1 MAARPLL
8 PAFALSAA
16 ALTGAPLLALPSGCG
31 HDPGGLPLSRVQ
43 EAWDPNNAPSR
54 LEWNAERDFSKLPL
68 QARSAILPWSD
79 TYWPTHRGGLAWRW
93 AGNGA
98 GFDYTLLTKE
108 QLASFRREQLADL
121 SPAEKYDILMGR
133 YDYPLV
139 KAEWRRTNPQ
149 AESWEGLCHGWAPAS
164 INYREPEPITFT
176 NSDGIKVPFG
186 SSDVKALL
194 ILYHGEAFTPHPP
207 RRFLGLRCEEDLAR
221 SPGSGT
227 SPECRD
233 TNAGSFH
240 VLLAHYVGKLKVP
253 LVADITRDAEV
264 WNHPIY
270 SYESRIINVTPPSQ
284 GAAPG
289 TVREVWLRTKIDY
302 VREGNP
308 RWGTNLGTTYNLT
321 GSDEYRY
328 RVELDADD
336 RIIGGEWGTS
346 ARPDF
351 LWVQKR
357 PAFSGYYKRL
367 GELYEAATSGG
378 AP

>member
-1 MAARPLL
+1 MAARPLVS
-8 PAFALSAA
+8 AL
-16 ALTGAPLLALPSGCG
+16 ALTTAAGVSVLAGCG
-31 HDPGGLPLSRVQ
+31 HDPSRPPLSRVQ
-43 EAWDPNNAPSR
+43 EAWDPENAPSR

-68 QARSAILPWSD
+68 QARTGSVPWSD
-79 TYWPTHRGGLAWRW
+79 TYWPTFRGGLAWRW
-93 AGNGA
+93 SSSGS
-98 GFDYTLLTKE
+98 GFNYPLLAKE
-108 QLASFRREQLADL
+108 QLASFGREQLAGL
-121 SPAEKYDILMGR
+121 SPAEKYDVLMGR

-139 KAEWRRTNPQ
+139 KSEWRRTSPQ

-164 INYREPEPITFT
+164 INYLEPKPITLT
-176 NSDGIKVPFG
+176 NPDGIKVPFG

-194 ILYHGEAFTPHPP
+194 IYYHGESFTPHPP
-207 RRFLGLRCEEDLAR
+207 RRFLGLRCDENLAR
-221 SPGSGT
+221 NPGAGST
-227 SPECRD
+227 AECKD

-240 VLLAHYVGKLKVP
+240 VLLAHYVGKLKIP

-270 SYESRIINVTPPSQ
+270 SYESRVLNVTPPSQ

-289 TVREVWLRTKIDY
+289 TVREVWLQTKIDY

-308 RWGTNLGTTYNLT
+308 RWESNVGTTYNVT
-321 GSDEYRY
+321 GYDVYRY

-336 RIIGGEWGTS
+336 RIIGGEWDTD

-357 PAFSGYYKRL
+357 PEFSGYYKRL
-367 GELYEAATSGG
+367 GELYEASTTGG
-378 AP
+378 AR